1 MAAST
6 GPLLAVG
13 ALTMANETV
22 LNGKPLDLRIPVATG
37 VLVLIAAGAER
48 VAGDLVVGV
57 AWVALVTS
65 FVARTKSDTPSPA
78 ESLVRVLGL
87 GK

>member
-1 MAAST
+1 MARST

-13 ALTMANETV
+13 ALTMANATL
-22 LNGKPLDLRIPVATG
+22 LNDKPIDLRIPVATG
-37 VLVLIAAGAER
+37 VLVLIAAAAER
-48 VAGDLVVGV
+48 VGGDIVVGI

-65 FVARTKSDTPSPA
+65 FVARTRSDTPSPA

>member
-1 MAAST
+1 MARST

-13 ALTMANETV
+13 ALTMANATL
-22 LNGKPLDLRIPVATG
+22 LNDKPIDLRIPVATG
-37 VLVLIAAGAER
+37 VLVLVAAAAER
-48 VAGDLVVGV
+48 VGGDIVVGI

-65 FVARTKSDTPSPA
+65 FVARTNSDTPSPA

>member
-1 MAAST
+1 MARST

-13 ALTMANETV
+13 ALTMANATL
-22 LNGKPLDLRIPVATG
+22 LNDKPIDLRIPVATG
-37 VLVLIAAGAER
+37 VLVLIASAAER
-48 VAGDLVVGV
+48 VGGDIVVGI

-65 FVARTKSDTPSPA
+65 FVARTRSDTPSPA